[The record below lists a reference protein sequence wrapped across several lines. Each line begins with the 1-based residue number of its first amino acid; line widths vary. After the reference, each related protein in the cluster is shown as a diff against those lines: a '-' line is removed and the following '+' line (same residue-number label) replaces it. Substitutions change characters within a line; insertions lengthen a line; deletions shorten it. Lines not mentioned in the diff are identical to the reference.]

1 MIISQTP
8 LRISFAGGG
17 TDLSKFWRKEEGK
30 VLASTIDKYI
40 YVIIKKRFGDEIVLN
55 YTKRETVNT
64 VLELKHDLVREAL
77 LMTGI
82 KSGVEI
88 WTPADIPS
96 SGSGLG
102 SSSTLTVGLLN
113 AFYTFQG
120 TQVTAE
126 QLAQESCNIEIDIL
140 GKPIGKQDQ
149 YIAAYGGIN
158 ALTFNP
164 DKSVTVDAIK
174 ASNHSFRVFGSNL
187 LLFYTGITRE
197 SSSILT
203 KQKSVTNNKREIL
216 TQMRDQVPVIQK
228 LIVNETSFNNI
239 GLILDK
245 TWKLKKQI
253 SKKISN
259 PIIDEMYQKALDSGA
274 LGGKISGAGGGGF
287 LLLYVP
293 RENQNSV
300 RKALENYREF
310 PFMLEPD
317 GSKIIFNI
325 KRDYWK

>member
-1 MIISQTP
+1 
-8 LRISFAGGG
+8 
-17 TDLSKFWRKEEGK
+17 
-30 VLASTIDKYI
+30 
-40 YVIIKKRFGDEIVLN
+40 
-55 YTKRETVNT
+55 
-64 VLELKHDLVREAL
+64 
-77 LMTGI
+77 
-82 KSGVEI
+82 
-88 WTPADIPS
+88 
-96 SGSGLG
+96 
-102 SSSTLTVGLLN
+102 
-113 AFYTFQG
+113 
-120 TQVTAE
+120 
-126 QLAQESCNIEIDIL
+126 
-140 GKPIGKQDQ
+140 
-149 YIAAYGGIN
+149 
-158 ALTFNP
+158 
-164 DKSVTVDAIK
+164 
-174 ASNHSFRVFGSNL
+174 
-187 LLFYTGITRE
+187 
-197 SSSILT
+197 
-203 KQKSVTNNKREIL
+203 
-216 TQMRDQVPVIQK
+216 MRDQVPVIQK